1 MKRSLQLLTL
11 SALMAMGQLA
21 SADIISP
28 LPAGG
33 EGRDNLVP
41 IEETYA
47 DRRSH
52 AGGSIVSWGVS
63 KAQHRGELSP
73 STRRFI
79 DD

>member
-11 SALMAMGQLA
+11 SALMATVQLA

-33 EGRDNLVP
+33 EGRDDLVP
-41 IEETYA
+41 AEETYT
-47 DRRSH
+47 DRRSPPD
-52 AGGSIVSWGVS
+52 GSIVSWGVS
-63 KAQHRGELSP
+63 KAQHRGELP
-73 STRRFI
+73 STRRLI